1 MPRPGIRH
9 SRLAALLIVLAVY
22 PAGLLGYVWYH
33 CWSTGLEGGKNG
45 PLDAYR
51 HTLSSAM
58 LAYITTPSAVGFV
71 TRVMEFRDRPTDL
84 MDRHNNAI
92 SAEIGEHAHSLD
104 EIEPLVR
111 ARIEA
116 GTIDART
123 DTQATWLPPQQWRT
137 SFFW

>member
-1 MPRPGIRH
+1 MPRPGLRH
-9 SRLAALLIVLAVY
+9 SRLAVLLVVLAVY

-51 HTLSSAM
+51 HMLSSAM
-58 LAYITTPSAVGFV
+58 LAYTTTPSAVGFV
-71 TRVMEFRDRPTDL
+71 TRVMEFRGRPTDL

-92 SAEIGEHAHSLD
+92 GAEIGSHAHGFA

-111 ARIEA
+111 MRINA
-116 GTIDART
+116 GAINAQA

>member
-9 SRLAALLIVLAVY
+9 SRLAVLLIVLAVY

-33 CWSTGLEGGKNG
+33 CWSTGLEGGKKG

-71 TRVMEFRDRPTDL
+71 TRVMEFRDRPTYL

-111 ARIEA
+111 ARIKA

-123 DTQATWLPPQQWRT
+123 DTQATRLPPQQWRT